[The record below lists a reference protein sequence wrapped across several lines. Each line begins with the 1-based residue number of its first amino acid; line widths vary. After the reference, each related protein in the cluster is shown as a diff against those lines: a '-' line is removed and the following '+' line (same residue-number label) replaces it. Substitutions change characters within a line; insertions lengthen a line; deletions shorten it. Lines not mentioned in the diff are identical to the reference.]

1 MPKKIIDS
9 IGEILKIWKHKIPKL
24 IEEEIENLNR
34 PKTSEEIE
42 SIITKKNSNK
52 FPGSGDFSDKKN

>member
-1 MPKKIIDS
+1 MYKFL
-9 IGEILKIWKHKIPKL
+9 ERHKLPRL
-24 IEEEIENLNR
+24 AQEELDNLNR